1 MIYPNQ
7 MISCDMQEGK
17 VKPIQN
23 RDKVK
28 SMHEIRLV
36 YIFKKKCNHF
46 LLLFVFDIYQI
57 KYNDLIMLVYQ

>member
-28 SMHEIRLV
+28 SMPEIRLV
-36 YIFKKKCNHF
+36 YIFKKNAIISYF
-46 LLLFVFDIYQI
+46 YLFSIFIRL
-57 KYNDLIMLVYQ
+57 NIMI

>member
-7 MISCDMQEGK
+7 MISCDMQKGK

-36 YIFKKKCNHF
+36 YIFKKNAIISYF
-46 LLLFVFDIYQI
+46 YLFSIFIRL
-57 KYNDLIMLVYQ
+57 NIMI

>member
-1 MIYPNQ
+1 

>member
-36 YIFKKKCNHF
+36 YIFKKNAIISYF
-46 LLLFVFDIYQI
+46 YLFSIFIRL
-57 KYNDLIMLVYQ
+57 NIMI

>member
-1 MIYPNQ
+1 

-36 YIFKKKCNHF
+36 YIFKKCNHF

>member
-1 MIYPNQ
+1 

-36 YIFKKKCNHF
+36 YIFKKNAIISYF
-46 LLLFVFDIYQI
+46 YLFSIFIRL
-57 KYNDLIMLVYQ
+57 NIMI